1 MISRTEVIHK
11 FGLGVECL
19 FVARLLDK
27 ILFFLWQKKKVLAK
41 DYKAF
46 LICFREYIMTDNLS
60 QVQLLLSSLSFMS
73 NFVSP

>member
-27 ILFFLWQKKKVLAK
+27 ILFFNGKRKK
-41 DYKAF
+41 
-46 LICFREYIMTDNLS
+46 S
-60 QVQLLLSSLSFMS
+60 LLRIIKPF
-73 NFVSP
+73 